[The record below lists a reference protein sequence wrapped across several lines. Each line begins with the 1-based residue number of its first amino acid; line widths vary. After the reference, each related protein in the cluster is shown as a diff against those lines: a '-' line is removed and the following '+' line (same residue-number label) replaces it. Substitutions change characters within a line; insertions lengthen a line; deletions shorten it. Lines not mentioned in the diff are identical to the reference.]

1 VDPLWPVWTASLKFT
16 IEADHELVAK
26 QKLRHI
32 EEYLNQMGGV
42 HVLGAT
48 VVRNEGPDAA

>member
-1 VDPLWPVWTASLKFT
+1 MDPLWPVWDGELKFT
-16 IEADHELVAK
+16 VEADHELVAK
-26 QKLRHI
+26 QKLAYI
-32 EEYLNQMGGV
+32 EEVLERMGGV